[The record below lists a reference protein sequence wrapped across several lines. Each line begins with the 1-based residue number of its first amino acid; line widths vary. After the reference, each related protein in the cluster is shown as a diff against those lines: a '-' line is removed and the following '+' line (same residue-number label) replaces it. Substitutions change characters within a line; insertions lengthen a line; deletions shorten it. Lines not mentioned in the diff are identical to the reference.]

1 MFAFTAAERVE
12 CGSLKKLIFT
22 LEAHL
27 TKMPQAKSGD
37 TVRVHYTGTL
47 NNGQVFDS
55 SKDRA
60 PLEFTLGTGM
70 VIAGFDA
77 AVTGLEP
84 GETVTKTIPMDEAY
98 GAYNPE
104 MVGDIEKANIPADFE
119 LEVGQRLEMQ
129 VPGKASMSV
138 TITDI
143 NGEIVTLDGNHP
155 LAGQDLTFEL
165 ELVEIVG

>member
-1 MFAFTAAERVE
+1 MA
-12 CGSLKKLIFT
+12 
-22 LEAHL
+22 
-27 TKMPQAKSGD
+27 QAKSGD
-37 TVRVHYTGTL
+37 KVKVHYTGTL

-55 SKDRA
+55 SKERD

-84 GETVTKTIPMDEAY
+84 GETVTKTIPVNEAY
-98 GAYNPE
+98 GPYQEE
-104 MVGDIEKANIPADFE
+104 MVADIEKQNIPADFE
-119 LEVGQRLEMQ
+119 LEVGQRLQMQ
-129 VPGKASMSV
+129 TPSGEAMAV
-138 TITDI
+138 TITDMKE
-143 NGEIVTLDGNHP
+143 GVVTLDGNHP

>member
-1 MFAFTAAERVE
+1 MA
-12 CGSLKKLIFT
+12 
-22 LEAHL
+22 
-27 TKMPQAKSGD
+27 QAKSGD

-55 SKDRA
+55 SKTRD

-77 AVTGLEP
+77 AVTGLSP
-84 GETVTKTIPMDEAY
+84 GESVTKTIPVAEAY
-98 GAYNPE
+98 GPYQEE
-104 MVGDIEKANIPADFE
+104 MVAQIERENIPADFE
-119 LEVGQRLEMQ
+119 LEVGQRLQMQ
-129 VPGKASMSV
+129 VPNGEAMAV

-143 NGEIVTLDGNHP
+143 KGDMITLDGNHP

-165 ELVEIVG
+165 ELVEIV

>member
-1 MFAFTAAERVE
+1 MTQ
-12 CGSLKKLIFT
+12 S
-22 LEAHL
+22 
-27 TKMPQAKSGD
+27 KSGD

-70 VIAGFDA
+70 VIAGFDT
-77 AVTGLEP
+77 AVTGLSP
-84 GETVTKTIPMDEAY
+84 GESITTTIPVDKAY
-98 GAYNPE
+98 GPYQEE
-104 MVGDIEKANIPADFE
+104 MVAEIERANIPADFE

-129 VPGKASMSV
+129 VPGGEAMAV

-143 NGEIVTLDGNHP
+143 QGDTVTLDGNHP

-165 ELVEIVG
+165 ELVEIM